1 VRWKELVKALPM
13 VPGAFTVSP
22 GIIWYGLVK
31 LSLAFAR
38 QGMRNSIAHD
48 SGGCQVFRASLALL

>member
-1 VRWKELVKALPM
+1 M

-22 GIIWYGLVK
+22 GIIWFGLVK
-31 LSLAFAR
+31 LSLASAR

-48 SGGCQVFRASLALL
+48 SGGCQVFRASLGLL